1 MDMRKPFYCI
11 KNNLYYDII
20 INMVKNI
27 IKKGKRGENMK
38 TIFAQNLRKYRK
50 ICGMTQKALA
60 EELHYSH
67 TAIANYESGR
77 NEPSLSDLCRLADV
91 LGVSARRT
99 FGQGRRETKKHDQ
112 SFSGTVFAIGAKNPE
127 DHHRIDFSAVMG
139 NSGNCNKKKTA
150 GTLCI
155 SRISAV
161 FAFCYAACSKNCW
174 CHTKNI

>member
-1 MDMRKPFYCI
+1 
-11 KNNLYYDII
+11 
-20 INMVKNI
+20 MVKNI

-91 LGVSARRT
+91 LGVSADELL
-99 FGQGRRETKKHDQ
+99 GREGVKQKTK
-112 SFSGTVFAIGAKNPE
+112 TNPFLE
-127 DHHRIDFSAVMG
+127 QFLQLEPKIQKIITELIF
-139 NSGNCNKKKTA
+139 
-150 GTLCI
+150 LL
-155 SRISAV
+155 
-161 FAFCYAACSKNCW
+161 
-174 CHTKNI
+174 